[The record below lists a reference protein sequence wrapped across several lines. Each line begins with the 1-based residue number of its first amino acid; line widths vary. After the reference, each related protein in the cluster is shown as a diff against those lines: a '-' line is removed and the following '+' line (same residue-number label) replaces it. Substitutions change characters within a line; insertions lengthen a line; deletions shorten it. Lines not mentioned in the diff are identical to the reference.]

1 MCGRTILPP
10 DISNHPRCE
19 NCGILLEPELNE
31 KALRRCGRYHNLP
44 SVQSPTY
51 RRACMGEEIPTGT
64 PSGEPVQIEEE
75 LIEFE
80 EELET
85 T

>member
-1 MCGRTILPP
+1 
-10 DISNHPRCE
+10 
-19 NCGILLEPELNE
+19 
-31 KALRRCGRYHNLP
+31 
-44 SVQSPTY
+44 
-51 RRACMGEEIPTGT
+51 MGEEIPTGT